1 MWCSLTG
8 SNRRLPTCKDGT
20 LPTELKEH
28 KRGGRMIVAVRPA
41 RIGWIKEPTLLGT
54 QGGT

>member
-1 MWCSLTG
+1 MSL
-8 SNRRLPTCKDGT
+8 SSKDGT
-20 LPTELKEH
+20 LPIELKEH

-41 RIGWIKEPTLLGT
+41 RIGWIGEPTLLGT